1 MSVTVVVGSAGTSL
15 SVILGVDVT
24 LAIVASAAVS
34 VLYTMFGGMVAV
46 AYTDVVQLL
55 FIMAGLVSIYDVII
69 GVTIMMMSS
78 S

>member
-1 MSVTVVVGSAGTSL
+1 MVVGSAGTSL